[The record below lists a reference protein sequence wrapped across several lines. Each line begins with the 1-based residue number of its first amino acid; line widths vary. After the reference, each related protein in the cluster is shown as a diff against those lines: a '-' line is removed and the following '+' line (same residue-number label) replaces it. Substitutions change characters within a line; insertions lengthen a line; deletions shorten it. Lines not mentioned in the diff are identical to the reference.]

1 MSLEQRLVLDL
12 EFLPVQHRVL
22 GLFASRSDQVE
33 LVGDGVSFLD
43 LLGGPL
49 GGTAGGGNTKEGA
62 RDRQRLKTRSKN
74 VKDASRLTP
83 SKRPC
88 QC

>member
-1 MSLEQRLVLDL
+1 MTLEQRLVLDL

-22 GLFASRSDQVE
+22 GLFAGRSDQVE

-49 GGTAGGGNTKEGA
+49 GGTARA
-62 RDRQRLKTRSKN
+62 RLEHRESD
-74 VKDASRLTP
+74 D
-83 SKRPC
+83 
-88 QC
+88 

>member
-1 MSLEQRLVLDL
+1 VTLEQRLVLDL

-22 GLFASRSDQVE
+22 GLFAGRSDQVE

-49 GGTAGGGNTKEGA
+49 GGTARA
-62 RDRQRLKTRSKN
+62 RSMHGESLMIS
-74 VKDASRLTP
+74 V
-83 SKRPC
+83 
-88 QC
+88 